1 MKQLKGVLIFFSF
14 VLYACGINKQIH
26 NTMPATVELNITDR
40 PSNALSGSE
49 LLNLI
54 RKLPRKER
62 EDILLEQF
70 KRGNI
75 PNFLRQMIRV
85 SDSQKIGN
93 KMVQIHY
100 YVLPDYLA
108 LGSDNDY
115 FLCPMTPV
123 LAQKIANESS
133 CILPTR
139 KMVDQIWD
147 AATVKMRPKPIPPS
161 DKMITVPVFEQHN
174 NQVWEQRKTF
184 LSTYPLGS
192 LVSGHKKDVILS
204 NKITGASWSGNVV
217 IYGWHY
223 KSGKPIQPLYGGHAD
238 SYADYSHG
246 IRLIN
251 NAVYV
256 NGKPMLASEL
266 LRSDRLHTLV
276 SDEGPII
283 QAYH

>member
-1 MKQLKGVLIFFSF
+1 
-14 VLYACGINKQIH
+14 
-26 NTMPATVELNITDR
+26 
-40 PSNALSGSE
+40 
-49 LLNLI
+49 
-54 RKLPRKER
+54 
-62 EDILLEQF
+62 
-70 KRGNI
+70 
-75 PNFLRQMIRV
+75 
-85 SDSQKIGN
+85 
-93 KMVQIHY
+93 
-100 YVLPDYLA
+100 
-108 LGSDNDY
+108 
-115 FLCPMTPV
+115 
-123 LAQKIANESS
+123 
-133 CILPTR
+133 
-139 KMVDQIWD
+139 
-147 AATVKMRPKPIPPS
+147 
-161 DKMITVPVFEQHN
+161 
-174 NQVWEQRKTF
+174 
-184 LSTYPLGS
+184 LGS